1 MPEEEKDKED
11 KSVEDVEKD
20 EFYRALLGYK
30 ELDPTKQKEHATRLG
45 LFNVIPSAGKINIK
59 LQGLDGWR
67 FGDMFTVHN
76 VLPRPY
82 DDNNVF
88 MVTGYKHDINSQ
100 GWFTELDGIMI
111 ASIPDNI
118 KEIQAA
124 LRAEEEST

>member
-1 MPEEEKDKED
+1 MER
-11 KSVEDVEKD
+11 D
-20 EFYRALLGYK
+20 EFYRQILGYK
-30 ELDPTKQKEHATRLG
+30 ELDPPKMKEKAIGDG
-45 LFNVIPSAGKINIK
+45 LYNVIPSAGKINIK

-82 DDNNVF
+82 DDNNIF

-100 GWFTELDGIMI
+100 GWYTELDGTMI

-124 LRAEEEST
+124 LLAGDIFEGGGSSGSL